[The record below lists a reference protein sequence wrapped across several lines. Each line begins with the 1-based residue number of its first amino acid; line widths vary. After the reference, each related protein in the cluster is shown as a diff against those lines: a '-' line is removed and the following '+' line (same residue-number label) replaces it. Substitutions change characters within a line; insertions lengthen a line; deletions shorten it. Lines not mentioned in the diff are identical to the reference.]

1 MANDQ
6 IIDNI
11 DIQDVTSEVV
21 EDVMNSDSNFLM
33 NLGKGAALA
42 TLAFAAGY
50 GIFEGGKRIT
60 KKIKDV
66 REKKQSETE
75 PAEVVVEAEVVEN

>member
-6 IIDNI
+6 IIDNV
-11 DIQDVTSEVV
+11 DVQDVISEVV
-21 EDVMNSDSNFLM
+21 EDVVNSDSNFLM

-50 GIFEGGKRIT
+50 GILRVE
-60 KKIKDV
+60 
-66 REKKQSETE
+66 SESPRRLRTFARRSS
-75 PAEVVVEAEVVEN
+75 PIPNLQRL